1 MSPKLKRALR
11 WFQPLFG
18 ALVLGF
24 VALNLPW
31 TDQLVVPLEGNES
44 VVVEGTIEGDWRGQV
59 VSFQPDAEVEQ
70 RMRAGLDEGPLALT
84 RAEDG
89 KWLGGERPFDLRP
102 SIQRVFRD
110 VKPWGI
116 GLAFAAM
123 FMALLCGITR
133 WWRLL
138 RLAGCEVRWA
148 DSFRLT
154 FLGLFFNLVVPGLT
168 GGDVIKAILAAKENP
183 GRRAD
188 ALVSVVVDRV
198 LGLGMLAA
206 LATVVILF
214 LGPPFDEV
222 RPGVALVLIVMVGG
236 ALSYVNPKLRRWLRF
251 ERILDALPQSEKL
264 KQVDSAILTYT
275 RHPGEIALALVFSL
289 GNHFFAILGIVVL
302 SIAFGVS
309 TDVIGVLDYFAL
321 VPVATMV
328 SSLPL
333 APGGWGVGEAI
344 FGYLYS
350 LMGAGAALGVAVS
363 ISFRIV
369 QILLGL
375 AGGLYLLKPGAS
387 AELHEAEAEAEAL

>member
-1 MSPKLKRALR
+1 MKRALR
-11 WFQPLFG
+11 WFQPIFG

-24 VALNLPW
+24 VAFNLPW
-31 TDQLVVPLEGNES
+31 TDQLVVVLGEGDS
-44 VVVEGTIEGDWRGQV
+44 AIVEGSIDGDWRGQEV
-59 VSFQPDAEVEQ
+59 RFVPEAEAAQLEAASIDAEPLV
-70 RMRAGLDEGPLALT
+70 LD

-89 KWLGGERPFDLRP
+89 TWVSGERGFDLRP

-116 GLAFAAM
+116 GLAFVAM
-123 FMALLCGITR
+123 FLALLCGITR

-138 RLAGCEVRWA
+138 RLAGCEVRWT

-154 FLGLFFNLVVPGLT
+154 YLGLFFNLVVPGLT

-198 LGLGMLAA
+198 LGLGVLAA

-214 LGPPFDEV
+214 LGPPFDQV
-222 RPGVALVLIVMVGG
+222 RLGVALVLVAMVGG
-236 ALSYVNPKLRRWLRF
+236 ALSYVNPTLRRLLRF
-251 ERILDALPQSEKL
+251 EQVLEALPQSEKL
-264 KQVDSAILTYT
+264 KQLDSAILTYT
-275 RHPGEIALALVFSL
+275 KHPGEIALALVFSL
-289 GNHFFAILGIVVL
+289 GNHFFAILGIAVL

-309 TDVIGVLDYFAL
+309 TDVIGILDYFAL

-344 FGYLYS
+344 FAFLYS
-350 LMGAGAALGVAVS
+350 LMGASAALGVAVS

-369 QILLGL
+369 QVLLGL